1 MIVFDTVPF
10 CMADGETALAEVN
23 PVEGAE
29 SVRHD
34 FRLVSAS
41 RLVGTVLDPQGK
53 PLLDAYYSGFSPTS
67 QWFYWPAI
75 GGKFAVNGYSPDEP
89 RTVLLVDLTRKLA
102 GSVILQGPQTTAP
115 SVKLQ
120 PWGVVTGRVVDKD
133 GKPMP
138 GLLVARYQFKKA
150 TNPHEG
156 YLPVGLVKQGPGGK
170 PRYLN
175 DRGFPTD
182 RDGRFRIE
190 GLAAGI
196 KYSAWVWDEHG
207 ELLGDL
213 ISGVTTEV
221 GQTKDLGNLPV
232 KPFKDNPSMRRQAE
246 KKRK

>member
-115 SVKLQ
+115 EREAATLGRGHRAGGRQGRQTDARPAGGTLSV
-120 PWGVVTGRVVDKD
+120 
-133 GKPMP
+133 
-138 GLLVARYQFKKA
+138 
-150 TNPHEG
+150 
-156 YLPVGLVKQGPGGK
+156 
-170 PRYLN
+170 
-175 DRGFPTD
+175 
-182 RDGRFRIE
+182 
-190 GLAAGI
+190 
-196 KYSAWVWDEHG
+196 
-207 ELLGDL
+207 
-213 ISGVTTEV
+213 
-221 GQTKDLGNLPV
+221 
-232 KPFKDNPSMRRQAE
+232 
-246 KKRK
+246 